1 MRALLLAALVL
12 AGCESDVRFR
22 QSNANLVYLDDVDA
36 GVRCY
41 DWTYGRGSIS
51 CVRVRP

>member
-1 MRALLLAALVL
+1 MKRLWPLLLVL
-12 AGCESDVRFR
+12 AGCFTEPQARSESGLRLFWI
-22 QSNANLVYLDDVDA
+22 DDVDA

-41 DWTYGRGSIS
+41 SMGGGTS